1 MRCICCNSELSDF
14 EATRKHKT
22 THKYLDMCGKCA
34 TSLPSSVLST
44 NDKLL
49 LACDSDTMDTYEA
62 YIDLIDYIDIRD

>member
-1 MRCICCNSELSDF
+1 MRCIACNEILSDF

-34 TSLPSSVLST
+34 TDLPSSALSLRDRVT
-44 NDKLL
+44 LE
-49 LACDSDTMDTYEA
+49 AESDTLDTYEA